1 VRRSEGAK
9 ELIIFLLE
17 IDLEEALFIPI
28 PEEIVEFL
36 DEIIDFPS
44 DLDFPLIFHFFLLY
58 QLSFDLCLEHPF
70 NSGGV

>member
-1 VRRSEGAK
+1 MRRSEGAK

-36 DEIIDFPS
+36 DEIIDLS
-44 DLDFPLIFHFFLLY
+44 LIHI
-58 QLSFDLCLEHPF
+58 
-70 NSGGV
+70 